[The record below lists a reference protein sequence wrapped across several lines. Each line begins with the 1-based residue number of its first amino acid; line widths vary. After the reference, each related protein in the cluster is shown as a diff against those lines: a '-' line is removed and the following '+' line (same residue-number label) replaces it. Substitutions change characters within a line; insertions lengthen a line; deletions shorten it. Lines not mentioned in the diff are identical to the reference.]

1 MLFGVLAVNSGLN
14 MPKIAEIEPTPNP
27 NAMKFVLKEPLT
39 WGISRSY
46 ENAAQAHD
54 DPLAASL
61 FDVEHVISVFYVDH
75 WITVTQDGQADWQE
89 LMRKLAAPI
98 REAPSADA
106 QTEQLLAQAGST
118 TDTGNMSEADKERLD
133 KINAILDEQIRPYLQ
148 GDGGDLHV
156 IGLEGNK
163 LSVHYQGAC
172 GSCPS
177 SISGTLTGIENLVR
191 QIEPEIELV
200 AV

>member
-1 MLFGVLAVNSGLN
+1 
-14 MPKIAEIEPTPNP
+14 MPKISEIEPTPNP
-27 NAMKFVLKEPLT
+27 NAMKFILKEPLT

-46 ENAAQAHD
+46 ENAEQAKD
-54 DPLAASL
+54 DPLASKL
-61 FDVEHVISVFYVDH
+61 FDQEHVTSVFYVDH

-106 QTEQLLAQAGST
+106 QTEQLVAQAGMAANTASLS
-118 TDTGNMSEADKERLD
+118 DADKERLD
-133 KINAILDEQIRPYLQ
+133 KINAILDEQVRPYLQ

-156 IGLEGNK
+156 LGLDGNK

-191 QIEPEIELV
+191 QIEPDIEVV

>member
-1 MLFGVLAVNSGLN
+1 

-27 NAMKFVLKEPLT
+27 NAMKFILKEPLT

-46 ENAAQAHD
+46 DNAEAAKD
-54 DPLAASL
+54 DPLASKL
-61 FDVEHVISVFYVDH
+61 FDIEHVTNVFYVDH
-75 WITVTQDGQADWQE
+75 WITVTQNGSADWQE
-89 LMRKLAAPI
+89 LMRQLAGPI
-98 REAPSADA
+98 REAPAADA
-106 QTEQLLAQAGST
+106 ASEKYAAQAESGT
-118 TDTGNMSEADKERLD
+118 NLDNLSEEDKARLD
-133 KINAILDEQIRPYLQ
+133 KINEILDDQIRPYLQ
-148 GDGGDLHV
+148 GDGGDLYV
-156 IGLEGNK
+156 VGLEGNK

-191 QIEPEIELV
+191 QIEPDMEVV

>member
-1 MLFGVLAVNSGLN
+1 

-46 ENAAQAHD
+46 ESADQANGD
-54 DPLAASL
+54 ALAAAL
-61 FDVEHVISVFYVDH
+61 FDIEHVSSVFYVDH

-89 LMRKLAAPI
+89 LMRQLAVPI

-106 QTEQLLAQAGST
+106 QTAKLVAQAGST
-118 TDTGNMSEADKERLD
+118 TDTGNMSDADKERLD
-133 KINAILDEQIRPYLQ
+133 KINAILDEQVRPYLQ

-177 SISGTLTGIENLVR
+177 SISGTLAGIENLVK
-191 QIEPEIELV
+191 QIEPEIEV
-200 AV
+200 IAV

>member
-1 MLFGVLAVNSGLN
+1 

-46 ENAAQAHD
+46 ESADQANGD
-54 DPLAASL
+54 ALAAAL
-61 FDVEHVISVFYVDH
+61 FDIEHVSSVFYVDH

-89 LMRKLAAPI
+89 LMRQLAVPI

-106 QTEQLLAQAGST
+106 QTAQLVAQAGST
-118 TDTGNMSEADKERLD
+118 TDTGNMSDADKERLD
-133 KINAILDEQIRPYLQ
+133 KINAILDEQVRPYLQ

-177 SISGTLTGIENLVR
+177 SISGTLAGIENLVK
-191 QIEPEIELV
+191 QIEPEIEV
-200 AV
+200 IAV